1 MKSTL
6 KALLALALLASPAW
20 AQGDKK
26 TELETGEKKA
36 ENVFKPEAEKEK
48 EAGID
53 PERARI
59 DALVAKKEAK
69 LSKVRQRQI
78 KSMRKILRDKPQY
91 RNKADLLFRIAEK
104 EWDEGK
110 YRYFLQRKDYDKKLE
125 AFYNN
130 TLKKKPEEPVP
141 DYSKALKEYKT
152 LLKQFPNY
160 KRIDEVMFYLGRGLQ
175 SAGKKK
181 EGAGYMLRLTREY
194 PKSKYVT
201 RAYLAVAEY
210 YFDNDLLFAAKT
222 NYLKV
227 LEDKKTTEYAYALY
241 KLGYVHYNLKEYED
255 SIKAF
260 QGVADK
266 SSGKEKKK
274 VYFTNQAY
282 NGMALAYAEVDDG
295 WKRARDYFRKKGG
308 DDLAVSYLEKIAR
321 IYNKQDKTDEE
332 VAVYEY
338 LIGSKKQ
345 GPKVPEYAEYITAA
359 YKKQENIAAADK
371 VINRFFDYL
380 DPKGSWYAVNKDNE
394 EPMIRAR
401 QYREEQVDWLIGTY
415 HSKAQEYE
423 KKKAMEKA
431 DDFYKNA
438 AKYYEVYIKAFPE
451 SKTLY
456 EKEFY
461 LAEIFFY
468 QMRDWEQAST
478 WYAAAVNRDPKGKFS
493 KDSAYQVILGREAQM
508 FEKGLVEKPD
518 WIDSIGRDKKKKKN
532 AKAQEAEV
540 SYTKRNKDDKEFKPK
555 PKVELK
561 PATLRFLD
569 ACTKYLD
576 TYPKDKEV
584 PAISFRAA
592 EIFINNGHYA
602 EGIKRLE
609 VIMEHHAKHKFA
621 SFAAAT
627 LFDSN
632 YRLRRWD
639 QMERWARYML
649 EKRNYKVLKKKQL
662 TSVIA
667 VSINNYAKE
676 LREKGKKEEAVKQW
690 LRFAK
695 EFPKHEGAPA
705 AMFNAAAVTEEL
717 EQTERSIDLYESL
730 IKRHKDT
737 PQATEAHFV
746 LGALYESQT
755 EFEKA
760 AGYFEKMADF
770 GLKKKKDSDAELDN
784 KTADSLYNAGAI
796 RSALEQFAQA
806 EDIYSNYVK
815 LFEGKRDDVHEIYL
829 ELARIQSKQEKYK
842 AAHKTYDTYIKKFGK
857 TYPDMV
863 VTVYLRKA
871 KLDQT
876 AGGKRAR
883 RDASRNLDKA
893 LKAFKKLPEEIKTG
907 TETKSKLARRAAAEA
922 RFLEGEYI
930 YQDFSDVKVSF
941 PQHVLRK
948 TLVKKA
954 KLLEKVGTIYFEVL
968 DFKAH
973 DVSAGALFRIGES
986 YYLFAKSLFDLP
998 VPEELTEDEKII
1010 YRAELDDRAAPL
1022 QEKAIEAMSRALKLA
1037 HKNHVYNEWSR
1048 RSASV
1053 LVKLSPEAFPVLDDA
1068 VVNTEW
1074 EVPATF
1080 STNFISDPKG
1090 KLEMMMQKKPEP
1102 KAAPKADA
1110 GKGGAAKAAG
1120 DAAKAAGDAAKAGA
1134 GDAAKKTADD
1144 AKGATKDAAKG
1155 AVDAAKKGAK

>member
-6 KALLALALLASPAW
+6 IALMTLGLLTSSALA
-20 AQGDKK
+20 QGEKK
-26 TELETGEKKA
+26 AELETGEKKA
-36 ENVFKPEAEKEK
+36 TNVFRPDADKEK

-53 PERARI
+53 PERARV
-59 DALVAKKEAK
+59 DAIVAEKEKK
-69 LSKVRQRQI
+69 LSVVRQRQI
-78 KSMRKILRDKPQY
+78 KSMRKILRDKPNY
-91 RNKADLLFRIAEK
+91 KKKADLLFRIAEK
-104 EWDEGK
+104 EWEEGK
-110 YRYFLQRKDYDKKLE
+110 YQYFLKRKQYDKQIE
-125 AFYNN
+125 AYFNK
-130 TLKKKPEEPVP
+130 TLSKKPEEPVA

-160 KRIDEVMFYLGRGLQ
+160 KRIDAVMFYLGRGLQ

-181 EGAGYMLRLTREY
+181 EGASYMLRLTKEY
-194 PKSKYVT
+194 PKSKFVT

-210 YFDNDLLFAAKT
+210 YFDNDLLFAAKE

-227 LEDKKTTEYAYALY
+227 LEDKKNAEYAYALY
-241 KLGYVHYNLKEYED
+241 KLGYVYYNLKEYED

-266 SSGKEKKK
+266 SKGGQKKK

-282 NGMALAYAEVDDG
+282 NGMALAYAEVPDG

-308 DDLAVSYLEKIAR
+308 DKLAVDYLEKIAR
-321 IYNKQDKTDEE
+321 IYNKQDKTDDE

-338 LIGSKKQ
+338 LIGADKQ

-359 YKKQENIAAADK
+359 YKKQENVVAADK

-380 DPKGSWYAVNKDNE
+380 DPKGSWYAVNKDKE
-394 EPMIRAR
+394 EPMTRAR

-415 HSKAQEYE
+415 HTKAQELE
-423 KKKAMEKA
+423 KKKVMDKA
-431 DDFYKNA
+431 DAYYKNA
-438 AKYYEVYIKAFPE
+438 AKYYEIYIKSFPE

-468 QMRDWEQAST
+468 QMKDWENSAT
-478 WYAAAVNRDPKGKFS
+478 WYAATVKRDPKGKFS
-493 KDSAYQVILGREAQM
+493 KDSAYQVILAREAQM
-508 FEKGLVEKPD
+508 ADAGLVPKPD
-518 WIDSIGRDKKKKKN
+518 WINDLNKSSKKKKK
-532 AKAQEAEV
+532 AKKASVE
-540 SYTKRNKDDKEFKPK
+540 YTKRNKDDKEFKPK

-561 PATLRFLD
+561 PATLKFLE
-569 ACTKYLD
+569 ACTAYLD

-584 PAISFRAA
+584 PSISFRAA

-609 VIMEHHAKHKFA
+609 VIMEYHPKHEFA

-639 QMERWARYML
+639 QMERWARYMMK
-649 EKRNYKVLKKKQL
+649 KRNYKVLSKKQL
-662 TSVIA
+662 QSVIA

-676 LREKGKKEEAVKQW
+676 LRDKGKKQEAVDQW

-705 AMFNAAAVTEEL
+705 ALFNAAAVTEEL
-717 EQTERSIDLYESL
+717 EQTEKSIDLYESL
-730 IKRHKDT
+730 IKRHKTSD
-737 PQATEAHFV
+737 QASEAHFV

-760 AGYFEKMADF
+760 AGYFEKMADI
-770 GLKKKKDSDAELDN
+770 GLKKKKGEENAELDK

-796 RSALEQFAQA
+796 RSALEQFAKA
-806 EDIYSNYVK
+806 EAIYQDYVK
-815 LFEGKRDDVHEIYL
+815 LFDGKRDDVHEVYL
-829 ELARIQSKQEKYK
+829 EIARLQLKQKKYK
-842 AAHKTYDTYIKKFGK
+842 AAHKTYDKYIKKYGK
-857 TYPDMV
+857 TYPDRV
-863 VTVYLRKA
+863 VTVYLDKA
-871 KLDQT
+871 KIDQE

-883 RDASRNLDKA
+883 KNATRNLKNA
-893 LKAFKKLPEEIKTG
+893 LKAFKKLPEDVKTG
-907 TETKSKLARRAAAEA
+907 TALKSKIARKAAADA
-922 RFLEGEYI
+922 QFRLGEYI
-930 YQDFSDVKVSF
+930 YSDFSDVKVRF
-941 PQHVLRK
+941 PQSVLRK

-954 KLLEKVGTIYFEVL
+954 KLMQEAEKVYFEVL
-968 DFKAH
+968 DYKAH
-973 DVSAGALFRIGES
+973 DINAGALFRIGEG

-998 VPEELTEDEKII
+998 IPEELTEDEKII
-1010 YRAELDDRAAPL
+1010 YRAELDDQAAPL
-1022 QEKAIEAMSRALKLA
+1022 QEKAIEAMGRALKLA

-1048 RSASV
+1048 RSAAI

-1080 STNFISDPKG
+1080 STNFISDPNG

-1102 KAAPKADA
+1102 KQAEPKAGKAGMTDAA
-1110 GKGGAAKAAG
+1110 GKATDAAKKAVADESAKKAAAG
-1120 DAAKAAGDAAKAGA
+1120 KDAAKDAAKAAGTKATDA
-1134 GDAAKKTADD
+1134 
-1144 AKGATKDAAKG
+1144 
-1155 AVDAAKKGAK
+1155 VKKGVK

>member
-1 MKSTL
+1 MMKSTL
-6 KALLALALLASPAW
+6 IALFSLCVLAPTAF
-20 AQGDKK
+20 AQGEKK
-26 TELETGEKKA
+26 AELETGEKKA
-36 ENVFKPEAEKEK
+36 ANVFKPGEEEEKA
-48 EAGID
+48 AGID
-53 PERARI
+53 PERARV
-59 DALVAKKEAK
+59 DALVAKKEKK
-69 LSKVRQRQI
+69 LSEVRQRQI

-91 RNKADLLFRIAEK
+91 KNKADLLFRIAER

-110 YRYFLQRKDYDKKLE
+110 YRYFLQRAQYDKQVE
-125 AFYNN
+125 AHFNG

-160 KRIDEVMFYLGRGLQ
+160 KRIDAVMFYLGRGLQ

-194 PKSKYVT
+194 PKSKFVT

-227 LEDKKTTEYAYALY
+227 VEDTKSTEVAYATY
-241 KLGYVHYNLKEYED
+241 KLGYVHYNLKEYEE

-260 QGVADK
+260 QNVADA
-266 SSGKEKKK
+266 SSGQEKKK

-321 IYNKQDKTDEE
+321 IYNKQDKTDLE

-338 LIGSKKQ
+338 LIGAQKQ

-359 YKKQENIAAADK
+359 YKKQENLAAADK

-380 DPKGSWYAVNKDNE
+380 DPKGSWYTVNKDKE
-394 EPMIRAR
+394 EAMTRAG

-415 HSKAQEYE
+415 HSKAQELE
-423 KKKAMEKA
+423 KKNVDDKA
-431 DDFYKNA
+431 DAYYKSA
-438 AKYYEVYIKAFPE
+438 AKYYELYIKNFPE

-468 QMRDWEQAST
+468 QMKDWENSAT
-478 WYAAAVNRDPKGKFS
+478 WYGATVDRDPKGKFS

-508 FEKGLVEKPD
+508 FDAGLIEKPD
-518 WIDSIGRDKKKKKN
+518 WINNIGKKKK
-532 AKAQEAEV
+532 AKKKAKGADVQ
-540 SYTKRNKDDKEFKPK
+540 YDKRNKDDKEFKPK

-561 PATLRFLD
+561 PATLNFLA
-569 ACTKYLD
+569 ACTKYLE
-576 TYPKDKEV
+576 TYPKDDEV
-584 PAISFRAA
+584 PSISFRSA

-602 EGIKRLE
+602 EGVKRLE
-609 VIMEHHAKHKFA
+609 VIMEHHAKHRYA

-639 QMERWARYML
+639 QMERWARYMM

-662 TSVIA
+662 EGVIA

-676 LREKGKKEEAVKQW
+676 LREKGKKQEAVDQW

-730 IKRHKDT
+730 IKRHKSSD
-737 PQATEAHFV
+737 QASEAHFV

-770 GLKKKKDSDAELDN
+770 GLKRKKDDENAELDN

-796 RSALEQFAQA
+796 RSALEQFSQA
-806 EDIYSNYVK
+806 EGIYADYVK
-815 LFEGKRDDVHEIYL
+815 LFEGKRDDVHEIFL
-829 ELARIQSKQEKYK
+829 EIARLQTKQEKFK

-857 TYPDMV
+857 TYPDKV
-863 VTVYLRKA
+863 VDIFLRKA
-871 KLDQT
+871 KLDQQ
-876 AGGKRAR
+876 AGGKSAR
-883 RDASRNLDKA
+883 KLAGRNLDKA
-893 LKAFKKLPEEIKTG
+893 LKAFKKLDDATKTG
-907 TETKSKLARRAAAEA
+907 TTLKSKLVRRSAAEA
-922 RFLEGEYI
+922 RFMQGEYI
-930 YQDFSDVKVSF
+930 YSDFSAVKVSF
-941 PQHVLRK
+941 PQSVLRR

-954 KLLEKVGTIYFEVL
+954 ELLQKVGTIYFEVL

-998 VPEELTEDEKII
+998 IPEELTEDEQII
-1010 YRAELDDRAAPL
+1010 YRAELDDQAAPL

-1037 HKNHVYNEWSR
+1037 HQNHVYNEWSR

-1074 EVPATF
+1074 KVPATF
-1080 STNFISDPKG
+1080 STNFISDPNG

-1102 KAAPKADA
+1102 KAAPKPGATPGAKAAVEGAAAGAKAKVDAKAATKGADA
-1110 GKGGAAKAAG
+1110 KKAAG
-1120 DAAKAAGDAAKAGA
+1120 DKVEAAKPK
-1134 GDAAKKTADD
+1134 
-1144 AKGATKDAAKG
+1144 
-1155 AVDAAKKGAK
+1155 VDSKGAK